1 MELLTP
7 SPPPSPTHPNF
18 PSGFS
23 SMASFRRGFYRT
35 SQIVAPQSREVVVEE
50 EEEQQGSKVFVAV
63 GKYVDKCVALVQW
76 ACKTFG
82 DSEICIL
89 HVLQPS
95 PYIPTLLGKLPVT
108 QANAKMVAAFRNA
121 EREEAW
127 KLISRYLSV
136 CCKSKVKASV
146 AIVES
151 DQVLK
156 GILDFVNKHNIRK
169 LIIGAI
175 PDCVKVKKSSR
186 KASYAATKFPT
197 FCEIFFVYKGRLI
210 WSRQPPE
217 CSSFIAPISPN
228 TRAGAV
234 DVCGLRSQ
242 CLKSCKNEV
251 ILFPERVQS
260 SSSRDLLSSGIKKL
274 VLEAGIPSQTD
285 LRFNEFSSSS
295 RSNLISVPSLSIS
308 TSSIHDSSCVS
319 SAEQMVPPDA
329 EMESLYKQLAEV
341 GTEFESSRNE
351 AFAEIM
357 KRKKLEAEA
366 EEAIRKI
373 KAFESAHAHEVELRK
388 EAEDALETTLLE
400 KEKLLMEKK
409 EKTYELCKAM
419 RNIALLDSRAQEAD
433 RRCEE
438 IAGELTL
445 IHSSIS
451 TLQQEKQKLQQQN
464 SEAMHWINSWKNRGK
479 DGGQSASDLAEC
491 SVSLGLV
498 EFSSSD
504 LQTATCNFSES
515 FRIGQGGYGDVFKGE
530 LSDKTVVIKQLHHY
544 NMQQP
549 SHFFEQV
556 EILAKLRHPH
566 LVTLLGVCPESWC
579 LVHEYFP
586 GLSLQDRL
594 FCKNNTRPM
603 NWKMRARILAE
614 IASALLFL
622 HSSYPEKIVHG
633 DLRPE
638 NVLIDSTGSCK
649 ICDVGISSLIPK
661 QVLRCPSFNRLSEP
675 KGLFAYTDPEFHETG
690 VLTPKSD
697 IYALGLIILQ
707 MLTGRTLAGLVNE
720 VRRTVLYAQL
730 DSLLDSSAG
739 EWSTFVSRR
748 LAELALQCCEL
759 NSRDRPELTSSLVM
773 ELKNLNEL
781 EEQSVPSFFLC
792 PIRQDIMN
800 DPQVAA
806 DGFTYEGEA
815 IEGWLESGHDTSPM
829 TNLKL
834 SHLELTPNHALR
846 LAIKDW
852 LCNL

>member
-7 SPPPSPTHPNF
+7 SPPPPTSANF

-35 SQIVAPQSREVVVEE
+35 SQISTPQSSEVVEE
-50 EEEQQGSKVFVAV
+50 EEQQQGSKVFVAV
-63 GKYVDKCVALVQW
+63 GKSVEKGVALVQW

-82 DSEICIL
+82 NSEICIL
-89 HVLQPS
+89 HVLEPS
-95 PYIPTLLGKLPVT
+95 PYIPTLLGRMPAT
-108 QANAKMVAAFRNA
+108 HANAKVVSAFRNA
-121 EREEAW
+121 EREEAR

-146 AIVES
+146 AIVKS

-186 KASYAATKFPT
+186 KASYAATNFPT

-217 CSSFIAPISPN
+217 CSSFIAPASPN

-234 DVCGLRSQ
+234 DVCGLRSW

-260 SSSRDLLSSGIKKL
+260 SSSRDLLSSGIKSL
-274 VLEAGIPSQTD
+274 ILEEGIPSQTD
-285 LRFNEFSSSS
+285 LRFKDFPSTS
-295 RSNLISVPSLSIS
+295 RSNLIRVPSLSIS
-308 TSSIHDSSCVS
+308 TSSTPNSSCAS

-341 GTEFESSRNE
+341 STEYESSRNE
-351 AFAEIM
+351 AFAEIL
-357 KRKKLEAEA
+357 KRKQLEAEA
-366 EEAIRKI
+366 EEAIRKV
-373 KAFESAHAHEVELRK
+373 KAFESALAHEVELRK

-400 KEKLLMEKK
+400 KEKLLKEKK

-438 IAGELTL
+438 ITGELTL

-451 TLQQEKQKLQQQN
+451 TLRQEKQKLQQQN
-464 SEAMHWINSWKNRGK
+464 TESMNWINSWKNRGK
-479 DGGQSASDLAEC
+479 DGALSALDLTKC
-491 SVSLGLV
+491 SVSLELV
-498 EFSSSD
+498 EFSFSD

-515 FRIGQGGYGDVFKGE
+515 FRIGQGGYADVFKGE
-530 LSDKTVVIKQLHHY
+530 LSDKTVAIKQLHPR
-544 NMQQP
+544 NLQKQ
-549 SHFFEQV
+549 SQFLKQV
-556 EILAKLRHPH
+556 KILAKLRHPH
-566 LVTLLGVCPESWC
+566 LVTLLGVCPESVS
-579 LVHEYFP
+579 LVYEYFP

-594 FCKNNTRPM
+594 FCKNNISPM

-638 NVLIDSTGSCK
+638 NVLLDSTGTCK
-649 ICDVGISSLIPK
+649 VCDVGITSLIAK
-661 QVLRCPSFNRLSEP
+661 EALRCPSFDRLSEP
-675 KGLFAYTDPEFHETG
+675 KGLFSYTDPEFHETG
-690 VLTPKSD
+690 DLTPKSD

-707 MLTGRTLAGLVNE
+707 MLTGRTLAGLANE
-720 VRRTVLYAQL
+720 VRKAFLSAEL
-730 DSLLDSSAG
+730 ESLLDSSAG
-739 EWSTFVSRR
+739 EWPTFVSRR
-748 LAELALQCCEL
+748 LAELALQCCRV
-759 NSRDRPELTSSLVM
+759 NSSNRPELTPSLVL
-773 ELKNLNEL
+773 ELEKLNEL

-792 PIRQDIMN
+792 PIRQDIML

-815 IEGWLESGHDTSPM
+815 IQEWLESGHDTSPM

-834 SHLELTPNHALR
+834 THLDLTPNHAIR